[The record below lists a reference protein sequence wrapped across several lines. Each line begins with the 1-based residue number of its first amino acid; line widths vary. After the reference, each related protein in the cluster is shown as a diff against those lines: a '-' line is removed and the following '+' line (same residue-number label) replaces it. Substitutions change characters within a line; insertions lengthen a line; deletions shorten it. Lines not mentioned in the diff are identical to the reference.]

1 MDSNLTKQIK
11 KLFTEMFAGHYKK
24 ICEIF
29 NAHEKFVTEIND
41 ANNKM
46 KNEKL
51 SAEVQSNSHNFKY
64 LTAKT
69 KDWNGELNKMKK
81 LVNDD
86 KAELKEQIRIRKI
99 TQEEI
104 ALELMGCLKKWIV
117 GRNWN
122 KIIFVWWTW
131 NHRGSL
137 YWTSTPHCTKLKQQ
151 WNIKW

>member
-69 KDWNGELNKMKK
+69 KD
-81 LVNDD
+81 
-86 KAELKEQIRIRKI
+86 
-99 TQEEI
+99 
-104 ALELMGCLKKWIV
+104 
-117 GRNWN
+117 
-122 KIIFVWWTW
+122 
-131 NHRGSL
+131 
-137 YWTSTPHCTKLKQQ
+137 
-151 WNIKW
+151 